1 MTYRTD
7 KWEPGNRS
15 YGDVGRGTG
24 DLGKDTGVFHV
35 SHRGKMSADMEE
47 EIVLSASKVC
57 TDLAFS
63 KMRELY
69 DVSSFM

>member
-15 YGDVGRGTG
+15 YGDLEGGRGIG
-24 DLGKDTGVFHV
+24 DSGKDTGVFHE
-35 SHRGKMSADMEE
+35 SHRDTMSADMEE

-57 TDLAFS
+57 
-63 KMRELY
+63 MI
-69 DVSSFM
+69 VSSFM